1 MTKLIEVIVVLAL
14 LLFSFFLGVRYS
26 DKVKEHA
33 SWMFEAKEEE
43 VELPDLSGG
52 ASGSEYGDP
61 ESASPVDEDGQSIDG
76 QQAPTESDDLIMDGP
91 AAAGGS
97 KVRSTAPGSN

>member
-1 MTKLIEVIVVLAL
+1 MTKLVEVIVVLAL

-33 SWMFEAKEEE
+33 SWMFETREEE

-52 ASGSEYGDP
+52 SNGSEYGDL
-61 ESASPVDEDGQSIDG
+61 ESTSPVDEDGQPIDSKR
-76 QQAPTESDDLIMDGP
+76 APMESGDDVIMDGP
-91 AAAGGS
+91 AVG
-97 KVRSTAPGSN
+97 KTQSTAPGSI